1 MEGGANRGDDRGERW
16 RTWMVAAQNGDADA
30 YERLLTE
37 LLPFIGG
44 IVRKRVGDDPAVEDI
59 VQEVLL
65 SIHTARHT
73 YRPERPLVPW
83 VRTIAR
89 NAVIDWARRRTRAR
103 ARRSEVEAASLPA
116 PEGSESSSTLSKRVE
131 RALSSLPESQREAV
145 FMLKVEGLTVTEAAK
160 RAGVTAGALKLRA
173 HRGYRALRDLLGRDL
188 L

>member
-1 MEGGANRGDDRGERW
+1 MEGGANRRDDRAERW
-16 RTWMVAAQNGDADA
+16 RTWMAAAQQGDGDA
-30 YERLLTE
+30 YEKLLTE

-44 IVRKRVGDDPAVEDI
+44 IVRRRMGNDPAVEDI

-73 YRPERPLVPW
+73 YRLERPLIPW

-89 NAVIDWARRRTRAR
+89 NAVIDWARKRTRAR
-103 ARRSEVEAASLPA
+103 ARQSDVEAASLPA
-116 PEGSESSSTLSKRVE
+116 PGGSELSSALSKTIE

-145 FMLKVEGLTVTEAAK
+145 VMLKVEGLTVTEAAE